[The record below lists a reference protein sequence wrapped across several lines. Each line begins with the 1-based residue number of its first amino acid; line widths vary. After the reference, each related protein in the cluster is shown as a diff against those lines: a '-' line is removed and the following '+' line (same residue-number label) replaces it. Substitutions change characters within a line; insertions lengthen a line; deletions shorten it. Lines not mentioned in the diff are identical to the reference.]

1 MIYFFISLRG
11 NFFFHLDE
19 EKKGDQLVAS
29 FAGSHELQLLLQLQ
43 LQLLLR
49 LEIIS
54 SVVLTFSAANEKRIN
69 FFRPLTCF
77 YARLESCLSYKTGF

>member
-1 MIYFFISLRG
+1 MIYFFYQPSRQ
-11 NFFFHLDE
+11 FFFHLDE

-29 FAGSHELQLLLQLQ
+29 FVGSHE

-54 SVVLTFSAANEKRIN
+54 SGVLTFSAANEKRIN
-69 FFRPLTCF
+69 FFLASNVFLCQT
-77 YARLESCLSYKTGF
+77 